1 MQWKDCKCKR
11 NEGFLVVMILEQVLK
26 MGGVYTDGNGG
37 RRKRKLPKQQNEGK
51 NPLGMLDSPTWPAG
65 GHKWL

>member
-1 MQWKDCKCKR
+1 MEIGTR
-11 NEGFLVVMILEQVLK
+11 VLK
-26 MGGVYTDGNGG
+26 
-37 RRKRKLPKQQNEGK
+37 KRELPKPRNEGK